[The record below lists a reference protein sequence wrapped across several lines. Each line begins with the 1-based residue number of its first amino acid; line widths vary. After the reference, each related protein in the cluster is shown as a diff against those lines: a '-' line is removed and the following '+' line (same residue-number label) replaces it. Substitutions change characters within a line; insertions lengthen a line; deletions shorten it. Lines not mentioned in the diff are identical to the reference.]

1 VSQTQGVNMANP
13 FSYESKRVLV
23 TGGSSGVGAALVDL
37 LVELGASDIT
47 VVDRQPTDAA
57 VRFVA
62 ADLSDPAE
70 VERVVAELSGIDVL
84 FGNAGVAATQPASVV
99 VSVNYLANRR
109 LTEAMIDRAAPGS
122 CVVLTASI
130 AGSRWGEH
138 LAALTE
144 LLDLD
149 DRAKAL
155 SWVEA
160 HPDLLADP
168 YAFSKE
174 CVQLYTLRASHQA
187 KVKGVRLN
195 SACPAPIE
203 TPLLTDFRATMSSQ
217 LIDWTV
223 TQSSGRIATP
233 EDVAGALAFLGS
245 DAASYVNGVN
255 LLVDGGFTAG
265 LTTGQLDFSGMG

>member
-1 VSQTQGVNMANP
+1 MANP

-37 LVELGASDIT
+37 LGELGASDIT
-47 VVDRQPTDAA
+47 VVDRQPTDAQ
-57 VRFVA
+57 VRYVA
-62 ADLSDPAE
+62 ADLSDPAG
-70 VERVVAELSGIDVL
+70 VEHVVAELSGIDVL
-84 FGNAGVAATQPASVV
+84 FGNAGVAATQPASTVM
-99 VSVNYLANRR
+99 SVNYLANRR
-109 LTEAMIDRAAPGS
+109 LTEAMLDLAAPGS
-122 CVVLTASI
+122 AVVLTASI
-130 AGSRWGEH
+130 AGGRWTEH
-138 LAALTE
+138 LGALTE
-144 LLDLD
+144 LLDLE
-149 DRAKAL
+149 DRAGAL
-155 SWVEA
+155 SWIDA

-174 CVQLYTLRASHQA
+174 CVQLYTLRTSHRA
-187 KVKGVRLN
+187 KARGVRLN

-203 TPLLTDFRATMSSQ
+203 TPLLTDFRATMSPE

-233 EDVAGALAFLGS
+233 ADVAGALAFLGS

-265 LTTGQLDFSGMG
+265 LTTGQLDFSGLS